1 MAVHIAVLVHHGIF
15 HAQRLQFLHQQF
27 GQLPLSR
34 CRRTGGSP
42 FGAPGGQLPIAQQPS
57 GHCVWHFHVIDQFQ
71 LIGTAVKGVLVY
83 VAPLGQMHHPQ
94 AVAVAKGIRA
104 DGFQGGRQVQFL
116 QQVAVPK
123 SVILDDPQPFRKVDL
138 FQIHAAAE
146 GLIPNDL
153 QALRQHH
160 FLHTEQV
167 LA

>member
-1 MAVHIAVLVHHGIF
+1 M
-15 HAQRLQFLHQQF
+15 
-27 GQLPLSR
+27 
-34 CRRTGGSP
+34 
-42 FGAPGGQLPIAQQPS
+42 
-57 GHCVWHFHVIDQFQ
+57 
-71 LIGTAVKGVLVY
+71 
-83 VAPLGQMHHPQ
+83 
-94 AVAVAKGIRA
+94 
-104 DGFQGGRQVQFL
+104 QFL